1 MRDVISMFHER
12 VTEIELYFSFLE
24 DIMLNNSEIIF
35 ENDNR
40 KKISHQLSQTLRA
53 NGFLLLYNLVES
65 SMSLSVEAIHK
76 EFTIKQISYD
86 TLSNSVKTEIFKYL
100 QGKNVKVENFIK
112 NVENI
117 VFDIL
122 KFPPQPRDIFS
133 GNVDAREIKRISE
146 KYGFSCKTNAK
157 KTSNGSKL
165 LTVKSRRNDLAHGFI
180 SFQECGK
187 EYSIQDLILIKKEVI
202 AYISEILNNIQEY
215 LDNRMYLK

>member
-1 MRDVISMFHER
+1 
-12 VTEIELYFSFLE
+12 
-24 DIMLNNSEIIF
+24 
-35 ENDNR
+35 
-40 KKISHQLSQTLRA
+40 
-53 NGFLLLYNLVES
+53 
-65 SMSLSVEAIHK
+65 MSLSVEAIHK